1 MISRAFVLN
10 VFCSVDKVSLV
21 MINCMRFVFVL
32 ISVTS
37 MKDIFDTIF
46 TVKDAESNGISRQRL
61 SLLVK
66 EGRIERVERG
76 IYAPVGDS
84 LSGSM
89 EIAILARRGTDFVL
103 TLESALRVHNLTT
116 ATPHAVWIAM
126 KRGARSPSVAF
137 PLEIVRVNDQAFRY
151 GAEEHIIDG
160 VKVLV
165 YSAAKTVADLFKF
178 RNRVGLDVAIAAL
191 NLIIDFDFVEKGAQR
206 MYPKKYEWYGA
217 FGLMVTLVWLY
228 VEILRLLAKVNSRD

>member
-1 MISRAFVLN
+1 MN
-10 VFCSVDKVSLV
+10 VSCVVDKVSLF

-37 MKDIFDTIF
+37 MKDIFDAIF

-66 EGRIERVERG
+66 EGRLERIERG

-89 EIAILARRGTDFVL
+89 EIAILARRGTEFVL

-126 KRGARSPSVAF
+126 KRGARSPHVAF

-178 RNRVGLDVAIAAL
+178 RNRVGLDIAIAAL
-191 NLIIDFDFVEKGAQR
+191 KE
-206 MYPKKYEWYGA
+206 
-217 FGLMVTLVWLY
+217 GLSDKRFTVDEFMKCASVN
-228 VEILRLLAKVNSRD
+228 KVSRIVIPYIEGFFA

>member
-1 MISRAFVLN
+1 MISRTFVLN
-10 VFCSVDKVSLV
+10 VSCVVDKVSLF

-37 MKDIFDTIF
+37 MKDIFDATF

-66 EGRIERVERG
+66 EGRLERIERG

-89 EIAILARRGTDFVL
+89 EIAILARRGTEFVL

-126 KRGARSPSVAF
+126 KRGARSPHVAF

-160 VKVLV
+160 VKVFV

-178 RNRVGLDVAIAAL
+178 RNRVGLDIAIAAL
-191 NLIIDFDFVEKGAQR
+191 KE
-206 MYPKKYEWYGA
+206 
-217 FGLMVTLVWLY
+217 GLSDKRFTVDEFMKCASVN
-228 VEILRLLAKVNSRD
+228 KVSRIVIPYIEGFFA